1 MSQTSSEKRLTI
13 LDRINNRI
21 SLQTRL
27 VLSMLFIA
35 LVPLIA
41 VSTRNITQTQQ
52 ALTNGAEISLRASAL
67 QTANSLD
74 TFIEETLISVQ
85 IEAQFSDFS
94 AYLAL
99 PPSERPGSLEQAN
112 ARDLL
117 EQLSGK
123 DTVNIISYALVG
135 ADGRVLLDTVKENIQ
150 KNESGESYFSQV
162 RFSEKPIVTDVT
174 YSDKTTTVIHFAA
187 KY

>member
-1 MSQTSSEKRLTI
+1 MSQISSEKRLTI

-67 QTANSLD
+67 QTANCVD
-74 TFIEETLISVQ
+74 TFIKETLISVQ
-85 IEAQFSDFS
+85 I
-94 AYLAL
+94 
-99 PPSERPGSLEQAN
+99 
-112 ARDLL
+112 
-117 EQLSGK
+117 
-123 DTVNIISYALVG
+123 
-135 ADGRVLLDTVKENIQ
+135 
-150 KNESGESYFSQV
+150 
-162 RFSEKPIVTDVT
+162 
-174 YSDKTTTVIHFAA
+174 
-187 KY
+187 